1 MSSLGISLNKGIQK
15 DLPFLPFAFFWACAP
30 AAVGNTQIYLVFR
43 SFIRTFLLWRRYFRS
58 KEQRKMNFPLAL
70 CSLIRTFA
78 PRMKKWLVI
87 FSMIWTVL
95 GVQAEEK
102 ETPNAQQAKRMFMET
117 YKMIYGDKGS
127 QLTYKVNIIGIY
139 KTEGTIWTK
148 GKKSKFIDEKYIAWN
163 DDVTYY
169 RLERKKSRI
178 VIYDAHSDERD
189 KYATKFKFVPD
200 NYTYSIKD
208 SNEGYYITLK
218 AKKGVKGIKE
228 ARCLLDK
235 KTRYPISVRIKL
247 GIFHTTIKISNVKV
261 GGISDDL
268 FHFPKE
274 KYSNQHYEYVDKR

>member
-1 MSSLGISLNKGIQK
+1 MEKVLSL
-15 DLPFLPFAFFWACAP
+15 
-30 AAVGNTQIYLVFR
+30 GNTQIYLVFR
-43 SFIRTFLLWRRYFRS
+43 SF
-58 KEQRKMNFPLAL
+58 
-70 CSLIRTFA
+70 IRTFA

-274 KYSNQHYEYVDKR
+274 KYSNQQYEYVDKR